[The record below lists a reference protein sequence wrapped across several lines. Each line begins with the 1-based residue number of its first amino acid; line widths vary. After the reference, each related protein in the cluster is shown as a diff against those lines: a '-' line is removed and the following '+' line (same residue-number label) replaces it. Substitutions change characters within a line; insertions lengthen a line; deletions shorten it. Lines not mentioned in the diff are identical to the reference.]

1 MMFSLVEAIAKC
13 KGARRA
19 FFHCKNTA
27 TVTGSLLNTGHRRVR
42 RKREIEVIFADPI
55 STFIGGI
62 SRYSHV
68 TRGRAPGL
76 QSGAREATLFPT
88 EVKPLHEIT
97 VALSLLES
105 IESTAAEQGIERVN
119 AVHVRVGALSGV
131 VRDALLFSWDVAT
144 ARTIAE
150 GSQLVVEEVPL
161 VVFCERCEAERS
173 PHSGTGLLCPAC
185 GTPSPNILRGREMQ
199 LVSMEVPA

>member
-1 MMFSLVEAIAKC
+1 
-13 KGARRA
+13 
-19 FFHCKNTA
+19 
-27 TVTGSLLNTGHRRVR
+27 
-42 RKREIEVIFADPI
+42 
-55 STFIGGI
+55 
-62 SRYSHV
+62 
-68 TRGRAPGL
+68 L

-119 AVHVRVGALSGV
+119 AVHVRVGALSGI

-144 ARTIAE
+144 ASTIAE
-150 GSQLVVEEVPL
+150 GSRLVVEEIPL
-161 VVFCERCEAERS
+161 VVFCEHCEAEQA

-185 GTPSPNILRGREMQ
+185 GTPSPHILRGREMQ